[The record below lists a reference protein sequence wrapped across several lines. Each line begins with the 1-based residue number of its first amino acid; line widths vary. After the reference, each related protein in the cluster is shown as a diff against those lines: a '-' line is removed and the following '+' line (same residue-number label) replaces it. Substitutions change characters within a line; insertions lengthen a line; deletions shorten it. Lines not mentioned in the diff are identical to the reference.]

1 MDTKKAVKVMNFH
14 SLLRVDKAK
23 KQAEKYFM
31 LEEQLRSMIDHISN
45 NRNFLLDKTTL
56 TVDESQPVLN
66 IYIGSDYGFCSNFN
80 SQIKKN
86 IKGDTSGK
94 KMIIGKKIATKDQEV
109 ELYITREQFDHE
121 WKEISLFVETAI
133 REMKYS
139 EINVYYNEYVNAS
152 NIHWTAKRI
161 FPLVLEDSGERYSED
176 FYSESDLN
184 ALLTDLTITYI
195 EYELKITATNSFASE
210 NVMRQNATSESLK
223 KIEEMEEERKREEKK
238 IENQANFKQVVENYT
253 RIKFS

>member
-1 MDTKKAVKVMNFH
+1 MDVKKAVKVMNFH

-23 KQAEKYFM
+23 KHAEKYFM

-56 TVDESQPVLN
+56 KIDETKPMLN

-80 SQIKKN
+80 SQIKNYMKSDLDSR
-86 IKGDTSGK
+86 KV
-94 KMIIGKKIATKDQEV
+94 IIGKKIANKEEDV
-109 ELYITREQFDHE
+109 ELFISREEFE
-121 WKEISLFVETAI
+121 TNWSSLEALVERAI
-133 REMKYS
+133 RELLYS
-139 EINVYYNEYVNAS
+139 EINVFYNEYVNAS

-161 FPLVLEDSGERYSED
+161 YPLEFEDIGKRYNED

-184 ALLTDLTITYI
+184 ELLVNLTITYV
-195 EYELKITATNSFASE
+195 EYELRITATNSFASE

-223 KIEEMEEERKREEKK
+223 KIEEMEEEQQKREKK
-238 IENQANFKQVVENYT
+238 IENQENFRQVIGNYT
-253 RIKFS
+253 RLKFS